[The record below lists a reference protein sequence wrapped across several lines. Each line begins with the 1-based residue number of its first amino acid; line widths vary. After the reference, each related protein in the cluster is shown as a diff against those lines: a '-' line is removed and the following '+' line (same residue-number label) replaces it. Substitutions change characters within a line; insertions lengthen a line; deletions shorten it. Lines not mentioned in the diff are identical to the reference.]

1 MKHVSYDI
9 VIVGGGLVGASMAL
23 ALAGIAQRYQL
34 SIAIIDAAKAED
46 STPTAAGDLDGRATA
61 LALGSR
67 NLLDSIGVWADLCSQ
82 AQPIMDI
89 DVSDQGQ
96 PFGAQMQA
104 QEMDQQALGYVLQ
117 NQHMGQV
124 FWQQLTQRCVAQ
136 VSIIDQ
142 AQVLQVDNARQDSK
156 LVYERTVGGQ
166 VEKTEVI
173 CQLVIMA
180 DGGRSSLRDSLGM
193 YNHQQSYDQ
202 VAVVVNVAL
211 DKAHHGLACERFTSK
226 GPMAVLPLLPAAT
239 SASSHDYHPHRAAIV
254 WTQPKQRQAELS
266 TMDNATLLTE
276 LQNQIGFRMGQFRA
290 LGERQV
296 YPLSLSVAKEQARQG
311 LAVIGNAAHTLHPI
325 AGQGFNL
332 ALRGAFALAEQVHM
346 ACKNQAAIGD
356 LAYLQKFVEA
366 SRGDQKRT
374 VGASDQVMKLFSSR
388 DKSLTIGRQLGLL
401 AMQNIPLAKTVFTR
415 SAMGLD
421 RPLANVLPV
430 PVAEQQVD
438 AGKVS

>member
-23 ALAGIAQRYQL
+23 ALAGIAERYQL

-67 NLLDSIGVWADLCSQ
+67 NLLDSIGVWADLASQ

-96 PFGAQMQA
+96 PFSAKMHA
-104 QEMDQQALGYVLQ
+104 QEMDQEALGYVLQ

-124 FWQQLTQRCVAQ
+124 FWQRLTRHCDAQ
-136 VSIIDQ
+136 VTIIDQ
-142 AQVLQVDNARQDSK
+142 SQVLQVDNARIDSK
-156 LVYERTVGGQ
+156 LIYERTVDGQ
-166 VEKTEVI
+166 LEKAEVT

-180 DGGRSSLRDSLGM
+180 DGGRSSLRESLGM
-193 YNHQQSYDQ
+193 FNHQQSYDQ

-211 DKAHHGLACERFTSK
+211 DKDHHGLACERFTGK
-226 GPMAVLPLLPAAT
+226 GPMAVLPLLADVT
-239 SASSHDYHPHRAAIV
+239 SANSNAHNQHRAAIV
-254 WTQPKQRQAELS
+254 WTQPKERDAELAI
-266 TMDNATLLTE
+266 MDDETLLTE
-276 LQNQIGFRMGQFRA
+276 LQNQIGFRMGEFRA

-346 ACKNQAAIGD
+346 ACKDLAPIGD
-356 LAYLQKFVEA
+356 LAYLQKFVDA
-366 SRGDQKRT
+366 SSGDQKRT
-374 VGASDQVMKLFSSR
+374 VGASDQIMKLFSSR

-430 PVAEQQVD
+430 PAE
-438 AGKVS
+438 GKVS

>member
-9 VIVGGGLVGASMAL
+9 GIVGGGLVGASMAL

-34 SIAIIDAAKAED
+34 SIAIVDAAKADD

-67 NLLDSIGVWADLCSQ
+67 NLLHSIGVWAELACQ

-96 PFGAQMQA
+96 PFGAKMQA

-124 FWQQLTQRCVAQ
+124 FWQQLTQHCDAQ
-136 VSIIDQ
+136 VTIIDR
-142 AQVLQVDNARQDSK
+142 AQVLQVDNARIDSK
-156 LVYERTVGGQ
+156 LIYERQ
-166 VEKTEVI
+166 VDAQLEQTEVT

-180 DGGRSSLRDSLGM
+180 NGGRSSLRESLGM
-193 YNHQQSYDQ
+193 FNRQQSYEQ

-211 DKAHHGLACERFTSK
+211 DKDHHGLACERFTGN
-226 GPMAVLPLLPAAT
+226 GPMAVLPLLPDVSAAN
-239 SASSHDYHPHRAAIV
+239 SNAHNQYRAAIV
-254 WTQPKQRQAELS
+254 WTQPQERGAELAA
-266 TMDNATLLTE
+266 MDDAALLSE
-276 LQNQIGFRMGQFRA
+276 LQNQIGFRMGEFRA

-296 YPLSLSVAKEQARQG
+296 YPLSLLVAKEQARQG

-346 ACKNQAAIGD
+346 ACKDQAAIGD
-356 LAYLQKFVEA
+356 LAYLQKFVAA
-366 SRGDQKRT
+366 SSGDQKRT
-374 VGASDQVMKLFSSR
+374 VGASDQIMKLFSSQ
-388 DKSLTIGRQLGLL
+388 DKSLTLGRQLGLL

-430 PVAEQQVD
+430 PKA
-438 AGKVS
+438 APLTKVGSAS

>member
-1 MKHVSYDI
+1 MKQASYDI

-34 SIAIIDAAKAED
+34 SVVIIDAAKAED

-67 NLLDSIGVWADLCSQ
+67 NLLDSIGVWADLASQ
-82 AQPIMDI
+82 AQAIMDI

-96 PFGAQMQA
+96 PFGAKMHA
-104 QEMDQQALGYVLQ
+104 QEMDQDALGYVLQ

-124 FWQQLTQRCVAQ
+124 FWQQLTQHASAQ
-136 VSIIDQ
+136 VTIIDQ
-142 AQVLQVDNARQDSK
+142 SQVLQVDNARQDSK
-156 LVYERTVGGQ
+156 LVYERNIDGQ
-166 VEKTEVI
+166 IEKIEVT

-180 DGGRSSLRDSLGM
+180 DGGRSSLRESLGM
-193 YNHQQSYDQ
+193 FNHQQSYEQ
-202 VAVVVNVAL
+202 VAVVVNVSL
-211 DKAHHGLACERFTSK
+211 DKPHLGLACERFTPK
-226 GPMAVLPLLPAAT
+226 GPMAVLPLSPENGQA
-239 SASSHDYHPHRAAIV
+239 RAAIV
-254 WTQPKQRQAELS
+254 WTQPIARADELAA
-266 TMDNATLLTE
+266 MVDEDLLTE
-276 LQNQIGFRMGQFRA
+276 LQNQIGFRMGEFRA

-296 YPLSLSVAKEQARQG
+296 YPLALSVAKEQARQG

-332 ALRGAFALAEQVHM
+332 ALRGVFALAEQVHM
-346 ACKNQAAIGD
+346 ACKDQAPIGD
-356 LAYLQKFVEA
+356 LVYLQEFVDA
-366 SRGDQKRT
+366 SSGDQKRT
-374 VGASDQVMKLFSSR
+374 VGASDQIMKLFSSR

-430 PVAEQQVD
+430 PQAK
-438 AGKVS
+438 AGTAS

>member
-1 MKHVSYDI
+1 MKQASYDI

-23 ALAGIAQRYQL
+23 ALAGIAQRYDL

-67 NLLDSIGVWADLCSQ
+67 NLLDSIGVWTDLASQ

-96 PFGAQMQA
+96 PFGAKMHA
-104 QEMDQQALGYVLQ
+104 QDMDQEALGYVLQ

-124 FWQQLTQRCVAQ
+124 FWQQLTQHCDAQ
-136 VSIIDQ
+136 VTIIDQ

-156 LVYERTVGGQ
+156 LVYQRTLEDQ
-166 VEKTEVI
+166 TEPDKVEVT

-180 DGGRSSLRDSLGM
+180 DGGRSSLRESLGM
-193 YNHQQSYDQ
+193 FNHQQSYEQ

-211 DKAHHGLACERFTSK
+211 DKDHHGLACERFTGK
-226 GPMAVLPLLPAAT
+226 GPMAVLPLLPDVT
-239 SASSHDYHPHRAAIV
+239 SANRNAHNQHRAAIV
-254 WTQPKQRQAELS
+254 WTQPQEREVELAA
-266 TMDNATLLTE
+266 MDDAALLTE
-276 LQNQIGFRMGQFRA
+276 LQNQIGFRMGEFRA

-346 ACKNQAAIGD
+346 ACKDQAVIGD
-356 LAYLQKFVEA
+356 LAYLQQFVDA
-366 SRGDQKRT
+366 SSGDQKRT
-374 VGASDQVMKLFSSR
+374 VGASDQIMKLFSSR
-388 DKSLTIGRQLGLL
+388 DKSLTLGRQLGLL

-421 RPLANVLPV
+421 RPLADVLPV
-430 PVAEQQVD
+430 PTKGSA
-438 AGKVS
+438 S